1 MDNKKDNKRD
11 IGTQV
16 LIDNGWNDIKIK
28 QLKRKREEL
37 KIYQYLHK
45 DAGTHY
51 KKLHQFLFLPQTTIM
66 TIATGTL
73 FISLSDKIGN
83 NGRYWIN
90 IFVSFLTL
98 IGSILS
104 VWVKF
109 FNANQQSYDHL
120 DASKNYSIIIDD
132 IEEQLSLEN
141 NERTFFIDYLTK
153 IKKLINEQKK
163 QSLDI
168 DKQFWDKYFKS
179 ASKGDLIMLN
189 NTFLDQQINK
199 ELDINIINNTNN
211 TNNTN
216 NLNDNNLNYL
226 NDNNSNENNIN
237 NIINN
242 INNINNNSPLRKISD
257 ESNELIIDF
266 NTDPQKQLSR
276 NDLNQN
282 LNQNFN
288 IDMNDLKKKLMYEL
302 QRNI

>member
-1 MDNKKDNKRD
+1 MDNKRD

-16 LIDNGWNDIKIK
+16 LIDNGWNDLKIK

-141 NERTFFIDYLTK
+141 NERTFFIDYLNK

-199 ELDINIINNTNN
+199 ELNIDINNTNSF
-211 TNNTN
+211 NNNPNNPNN
-216 NLNDNNLNYL
+216 NLNDNL
-226 NDNNSNENNIN
+226 NDINNIN

-242 INNINNNSPLRKISD
+242 INNINNNNNNNSPIRKFSD

-266 NTDPQKQLSR
+266 NTDPQKQQSR
-276 NDLNQN
+276 SNI
-282 LNQNFN
+282 NQNFN
-288 IDMNDLKKKLMYEL
+288 QNLDIDMNDLKKKLMYEL